1 MYKSSKGLF
10 SPNIT
15 ELFGKKNQHQYN
27 LRHNSEYPIPAVNS
41 VYHGNERISLL
52 GPKIY
57 NILPDRLEKIDSLGA
72 FKTEIKVG
80 SLINVR
86 VDSAGNIFTMLVL
99 YR

>member
-72 FKTEIKVG
+72 FKTEIKSWKSDKCPCRLCRKYIHDV
-80 SLINVR
+80 SFI
-86 VDSAGNIFTMLVL
+86 
-99 YR
+99 